1 MDICGFTPTNSLA
14 SASFD
19 VLNISG
25 VEDPLINVDRLSS
38 TDYEESYFASAIAYI
53 NETRNEYTKAKIT
66 LYHAISEA
74 KTQRVVLES
83 FSDFFVKIKEIID
96 KFLKFI
102 KSMFARFLTN
112 LNKLI
117 GSEKYLKKHKKDFDK
132 FKSSDEFEFEG
143 YNYTFSR
150 LIPASDVLASYN
162 EDLFKDDG
170 FYGISGTNAIS
181 VDTVRGATETLA
193 NNLESNYDTFRGRV
207 LGKSE
212 SIHTTDFSNELFKIY
227 RDGEDTTKNVTVD
240 YSYIHNAKDRFFN
253 YSETKKHVDNQY
265 KQIEYSYTKLKQ
277 QVEDMVKR
285 NGDLNAKAFYNRI
298 PSNSNVQ
305 SIEDTDVGNNG
316 DGLVNATISGDLMTQ
331 LDIYVK
337 AKVDQIQEYSNIH
350 TMAFAAKLDAMSE
363 AYKQDKVT
371 LYTALAR
378 MQRTDSKRKE
388 V

>member
-19 VLNISG
+19 VLNIGG
-25 VEDPLINVDRLSS
+25 VEDPLINIDRLSS
-38 TDYEESYFASAIAYI
+38 TDYEESYFASAIAHI
-53 NETRNEYTKAKIT
+53 NETRNQYTKAKIT

-285 NGDLNAKAFYNRI
+285 NGNLNAKAFYNRI

>member
-19 VLNISG
+19 VLNIGG
-25 VEDPLINVDRLSS
+25 VEDPLINIDRLSS

-53 NETRNEYTKAKIT
+53 NETRNQYTKAKIT

-117 GSEKYLKKHKKDFDK
+117 GSEKYLKKHKKDFNN
-132 FKSSDEFEFEG
+132 FKSADQFEFEG
-143 YNYTFSR
+143 FNYTFSR

-227 RDGEDTTKNVTVD
+227 RDGEDATKNVTVD